1 MFAKKTIMDTKK
13 KLILKRLGSVN
24 NITRLE
30 FAWTVNGEFFAYGT
44 DYKPVSQNDFKNG
57 HKDIKSIVFPQNK
70 MQEIIMID
78 SKSDSDKRLLNI
90 LTSCPIIKSPESVKN
105 GICKNPQY
113 ELIDPNEE
121 IVRSVKGNK
130 QDKEMMNFIDSLSI
144 EDMCDIL
151 NYLGLSTV
159 GLTAEEVYDKLINR
173 KTGLA
178 YDNYDKIMNMNKDF
192 SSEMKI
198 NINKALALG
207 KIILRGGVYMFKE
220 NVLGSTKEQ
229 ILAYFEGNKDLYN
242 NGLIPE
248 LEGEQLPVSI
258 GNELNSVKVASK
270 LKDIAVGA
278 EMLADDG
285 KYTHEYNLKRAEEL
299 NIKAITNMKPET
311 LKRKVMETEAYLAEK
326 ESARRAAKAIQG

>member
-1 MFAKKTIMDTKK
+1 MEHKK
-13 KLILKRLGSVN
+13 KLVLKRLGSVN

-70 MQEIIMID
+70 IQEIILID
-78 SKSDSDKRLLNI
+78 PKSDADKRLLNI

-121 IVRSVKGNK
+121 IVRSVKSNK

-178 YDNYDKIMNMNKDF
+178 YENYDKIMGMNKDF

-220 NVLGSTKEQ
+220 NVLGNTKEQ
-229 ILAYFEGNKDLYN
+229 ILAYFEGNKDLYS

-248 LEGEQLPVSI
+248 LSGEQLPISI
-258 GNELNSVKVASK
+258 GNELNTPKVVSK

-278 EMLADDG
+278 EMLSEDS
-285 KYTHEYNLKRAEEL
+285 KYTHEYNLERAREL
-299 NIKAITNMKPET
+299 GIKAINNMNPDT

-326 ESARRAAKAIQG
+326 ESARKAAKALQG

>member
-1 MFAKKTIMDTKK
+1 METKK

-57 HKDIKSIVFPQNK
+57 VKDIKSLVFPQNK
-70 MQEIIMID
+70 MQEVILID
-78 SKSDSDKRLLNI
+78 PKSDSDKRLLNI
-90 LTSCPIIKSPESVKN
+90 LTTCPIIKSPESVKN

-121 IVRSVKGNK
+121 IVRSVKSNK
-130 QDKEMMNFIDSLSI
+130 QDKEMMNFIDALSI

-151 NYLGLSTV
+151 NYLGISTL

-173 KTGLA
+173 KTGIS
-178 YDNYDKIMNMNKDF
+178 YDNYDKIMGMNKDF

-207 KIILRGGVYMFKE
+207 KIILRGGVFMFKE

-229 ILAYFEGNKDLYN
+229 ILAYFESNKDLYN
-242 NGLIPE
+242 NGLVPE
-248 LEGEQLPVSI
+248 LDGEQLPISI
-258 GNELNSVKVASK
+258 GNELDSRKVSK
-270 LKDIAVGA
+270 SLNDIALGK
-278 EMLADDG
+278 EMLADDS
-285 KYTHEYNLKRAEEL
+285 KYTYEYNLKRAQEL
-299 NIKAITNMKPET
+299 NIKATTNMKPET
-311 LKRKVMETEAYLAEK
+311 LKAKVMEREAYIAEK
-326 ESARRAAKAIQG
+326 ESAKIAAKAIEG